1 MWDAIMDLF
10 QRADMSKPTSRMALI
25 HFGVWTLDTTDP
37 SKAAMAP
44 EWCRALIILAW
55 RKMYAAFAKVE
66 LAGRQYRWQ
75 SVYIQVLESLRGS
88 LISRAVEM
96 REVVA
101 KHMHAQCEKIP
112 VLASIEKV
120 NKYDKLIEIR
130 WPGQGKPW
138 TIMPL
143 LADEIEAAKT
153 SLAARLE
160 REKEIAAAQ
169 RYDAANRPH
178 GKKRM
183 RVAARQRPDFSLDPD
198 SD

>member
-1 MWDAIMDLF
+1 
-10 QRADMSKPTSRMALI
+10 
-25 HFGVWTLDTTDP
+25 
-37 SKAAMAP
+37 
-44 EWCRALIILAW
+44 
-55 RKMYAAFAKVE
+55 
-66 LAGRQYRWQ
+66 
-75 SVYIQVLESLRGS
+75 
-88 LISRAVEM
+88 M
-96 REVVA
+96 R
-101 KHMHAQCEKIP
+101 
-112 VLASIEKV
+112 
-120 NKYDKLIEIR
+120 
-130 WPGQGKPW
+130 